1 VNAPPPQPK
10 PAQVPVG
17 PLVASIGAVL
27 LIVSLFLDWYDQITG
42 FTVFEV
48 LDLVLVALALLTI
61 ASLLAGLGL
70 LRRVLSAEATLGVAL
85 LALVIVVSQIV
96 NHPPAAAG
104 AGGPGKATGIWLAL
118 AAAAL
123 MVGGAVLDYARISVA
138 VEPRDR

>member
-1 VNAPPPQPK
+1 
-10 PAQVPVG
+10 VPVG

-48 LDLVLVALALLTI
+48 LDLVLVSLALLTI
-61 ASLLAGLGL
+61 ASLLSGLGVI
-70 LRRVLSAEATLGVAL
+70 RWSLSAEATLGVAV
-85 LALVIVVSQIV
+85 LALVIVASQIV

-104 AGGPGKATGIWLAL
+104 AAGPSKDTGIWLAL
-118 AAAAL
+118 GATLL
-123 MVGGAVLDYARISVA
+123 MVAGAVLGYARISVA